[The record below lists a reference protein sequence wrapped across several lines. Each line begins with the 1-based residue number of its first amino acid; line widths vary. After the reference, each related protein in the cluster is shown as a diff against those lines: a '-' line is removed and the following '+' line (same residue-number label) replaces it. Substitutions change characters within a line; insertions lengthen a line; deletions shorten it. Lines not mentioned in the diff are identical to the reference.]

1 MTELSEQGA
10 AANQLATDAG
20 SQFTKASRYT
30 FSLLTGTGNTLFDE
44 MLFVGNEFLDRA
56 VAEAKIYNEFM
67 SKLAEAHSVKDIG
80 TVYQEC
86 TKHQLDFISRDTE
99 RLFKHISEYRQYR
112 QAGRNLAAELNQLR
126 SLGRLSLLQK

>member
-20 SQFTKASRYT
+20 SQFTKASRYALS
-30 FSLLTGTGNTLFDE
+30 FLTGTGNTLFDE

-56 VAEAKIYNEFM
+56 VAETKIYNEFM

-80 TVYQEC
+80 TIYQEC
-86 TKHQLDFISRDTE
+86 TRHQLDFISRDTE
-99 RLFKHISEYRQYR
+99 RLLKHSQRVIDNTAKLVETWRPS
-112 QAGRNLAAELNQLR
+112 
-126 SLGRLSLLQK
+126 

>member
-30 FSLLTGTGNTLFDE
+30 FSLLTGTGNTLFDDSRL
-44 MLFVGNEFLDRA
+44 LFGNEFLERA
-56 VAEAKIYNEFM
+56 VAETTIYNEFM

-80 TVYQEC
+80 TIYQEC
-86 TKHQLDFISRDTE
+86 TRHQLDFISRDTE
-99 RLFKHISEYRQYR
+99 RLLKHSQQVIDNTAKLVEDRRQ
-112 QAGRNLAAELNQLR
+112 N
-126 SLGRLSLLQK
+126 

>member
-44 MLFVGNEFLDRA
+44 MVFVGNEFLERA
-56 VAEAKIYNEFM
+56 MAETKIYNEFM

-80 TVYQEC
+80 TIYQEC
-86 TKHQLDFISRDTE
+86 TRHQLDFISRDTE
-99 RLFKHISEYRQYR
+99 RLLKHSQRVSTIPPSWSKLG
-112 QAGRNLAAELNQLR
+112 GRTESTDELGPF
-126 SLGRLSLLQK
+126 SFLQE

>member
-56 VAEAKIYNEFM
+56 VAET
-67 SKLAEAHSVKDIG
+67 KLAEAHSVKDIG
-80 TVYQEC
+80 TIYQEC
-86 TKHQLDFISRDTE
+86 TRHQLDFISRDTE
-99 RLFKHISEYRQYR
+99 RLLKHSQRVIDNTAKLVETWRQ
-112 QAGRNLAAELNQLR
+112 N
-126 SLGRLSLLQK
+126 

>member
-44 MLFVGNEFLDRA
+44 MLFVGNEFLERA
-56 VAEAKIYNEFM
+56 VAETKIYNEFV

-80 TVYQEC
+80 TIYQEC
-86 TKHQLDFISRDTE
+86 TRHQLDFISRDTE
-99 RLFKHISEYRQYR
+99 RLLKHSQRVIDNTAKLVETWRQ
-112 QAGRNLAAELNQLR
+112 N
-126 SLGRLSLLQK
+126 